1 MGTPAVSCTRTLGW
15 LGALVVMA
23 SLHMPHPVNAAGRRW
38 GAEFHL
44 GGAWNL
50 PMSMVVRQQG
60 HDDLKFRSHWQ
71 TRATEVPLY
80 YVVRVIRSN
89 GARGWALDL
98 THHKL
103 FLDDP
108 PVEIQA
114 FAISHGYNLVTVHRL
129 FERGARRLG
138 VGAGLVVAHPEGE
151 IRGQALDEHGG
162 PWGGGYHLTGPTA
175 SALAGWL
182 PARRSGFHATAEA
195 RLTGAYASVPIPGG
209 QARVPN
215 LALHLT
221 LGIAWGAA
229 P

>member
-1 MGTPAVSCTRTLGW
+1 MSLAGTVRIRTLMW

-23 SLHMPHPVNAAGRRW
+23 SLPTLDAAAARRW

-50 PMSMVVRQQG
+50 PVTMMVRQQG
-60 HDDLKFRSHWQ
+60 HVDTSFRSRWD
-71 TRATEVPLY
+71 TRALEAPLY
-80 YVVRVIRSN
+80 YVVRVTRR
-89 GARGWALDL
+89 GEGGGWALDL

-103 FLDDP
+103 FLLDP
-108 PVEIQA
+108 PSAIGT
-114 FAISHGYNLVTVHRL
+114 FSISHGYNLVTLHRL

-138 VGAGLVVAHPEGE
+138 VGVGLVIAHPEGV

-162 PWGGGYHLTGPTA
+162 QWGGGYHLTGPTV

-182 PARRSGFHATAEA
+182 PARRPGLHATAEA

-209 QARVPN
+209 DARVPN
-215 LALHLT
+215 VALHLT